1 MSVGE
6 GQQRTE
12 ERMWGVGIRQGRPRQ
27 DMEPEWKEETLPTYT
42 CHLVPTLCHD
52 MCVYTHIHM
61 NKYNIDKRT
70 YLSFIRNKSMEDL
83 RLELKLNVNS
93 LPCGHC
99 DHWCQSRLYTS
110 QPWWHSHRDW
120 QHSYCK
126 PSCGGCSNSN
136 WRRSGKDGWLHFTH
150 SSERKD
156 HIRRSGGDSALGL
169 VFTLSHCKEHTH
181 TGMQKPSHDAQAN
194 FVICW
199 FWSPLFVTETPFKN

>member
-1 MSVGE
+1 
-6 GQQRTE
+6 
-12 ERMWGVGIRQGRPRQ
+12 MWPL
-27 DMEPEWKEETLPTYT
+27 TA
-42 CHLVPTLCHD
+42 
-52 MCVYTHIHM
+52 
-61 NKYNIDKRT
+61 
-70 YLSFIRNKSMEDL
+70 
-83 RLELKLNVNS
+83 
-93 LPCGHC
+93 C

-110 QPWWHSHRDW
+110 QPWWHSHRHW

-169 VFTLSHCKEHTH
+169 VFTESHCKGHTH

-194 FVICW
+194 FVICR
-199 FWSPLFVTETPFKN
+199 FWSPIFVTETPFKTYNFIVASYEWSVSNLIAEVSEQGRVHCRLQGGGTLAPGPIGQNAHACLGWQLGDQPLLFFFRRLRKWQDSF